1 MTEESARVGNCP
13 EPVIIQTGEV
23 AQQTDGAV
31 IVRQGGTAVL
41 VTAVMSDE
49 PNKEIDFTPLTVD
62 YRERPSAY
70 GKIPG
75 GFVKREG
82 KPSEREI
89 LASRV
94 IDRPIRPLFPEG
106 VFHDVVVTALT
117 LSADDDYDPD
127 VLAITGASCA
137 LHISRI
143 PFEGPIAGVR
153 VCRVEGELIANP
165 TYDQRKSADLEIILA
180 GSKDAIVMVEGGA
193 KEVSEEEMTEALFF
207 GHEAIRE
214 LIDSQ
219 ERLREKTGREKVAF
233 EGISLEEELIK
244 ALEEECSSPILEAFS
259 IGDKKERNRVLSDIV
274 SKFIEDKD
282 IPEELHFN
290 VRYFFKKLE
299 SRLMREKILREGVRI
314 DGRKPGEIRPITIE
328 VHPFER
334 PHGCALFRRGQ
345 TQAYV
350 TVTLGAPDEAQMV
363 ETIAEGEVFKRFML
377 HYNFPPFSGG
387 EARSWGPPKRRE
399 IGHGALAERALEPL
413 VPEEEEFPYI
423 IRVVSDILE
432 SNGSTSMATVC
443 GGSLA
448 LFDAGVPVKGG
459 KHVAGIA
466 MGLIKE
472 GEEFII
478 LSDILGDEDHLG
490 DMDFKVAGT
499 RDGITSIQMDIKIKG
514 LTREIMQKALEQA
527 REGRLYILEKMYS
540 AIPEPRSQLSPYAP
554 RIVIHRVPEEKA
566 PLVIGPG
573 GSNVKKIYE
582 ETEVKIW
589 VGEEGKV
596 FLTGFSDEAIAKAI
610 EMIDALVKDL
620 EVGEVYEGKVTRVE
634 PYGVFIEVLPGKV
647 GLLHVSKMS
656 EPVRH
661 AGDRFS
667 VGDKVR
673 VKVLEIDDMGRA
685 KFTTV
690 GLDGGEGRGTEEKPE
705 IGRSYEGTVTR
716 VEPYGAF
723 IEILPGRVG
732 LLHVENMKERV
743 RDARDVFKV
752 GQKVRVRVFDLDDR
766 GRPRLTD
773 KEEQRVG

>member
-1 MTEESARVGNCP
+1 MEESARVGNSK
-13 EPVIIQTGEV
+13 EPVVIEV
-23 AQQTDGAV
+23 GKYAKQADGAV
-31 IVRQGGTAVL
+31 VVKQGGTAVL

-106 VFHDVVVTALT
+106 FFHDVVVTALT
-117 LSADDDYDPD
+117 LSADDSYDPD
-127 VLAITGASCA
+127 VLAITGASTA

-153 VCRVEGELIANP
+153 VCRVNGELIANP
-165 TYDQRKSADLEIILA
+165 TYEERKLAELEIVMA
-180 GSKDAIVMVEGGA
+180 GTKDAIVMVEGGA
-193 KEVSEEEMTEALFF
+193 KEVPEEDITEALFF
-207 GHEAIRE
+207 GHSAIQE
-214 LIDSQ
+214 LIEAQ
-219 ERLREKTGREKVAF
+219 ERLREKVGVPKVEF
-233 EGISLEEELIK
+233 EGIALDESLIK
-244 ALEEECSSPILEAFS
+244 ALESECSEKIILAFA
-259 IGDKKERNRVLSDIV
+259 IQDKKERNRALAEIV
-274 SKFIEDKD
+274 EEFIEKHE

-290 VRYFFKKLE
+290 VKYFFKKLE
-299 SRLMREKILREGVRI
+299 SRLMREKILSEGVRI
-314 DGRKPGEIRPITIE
+314 DGRKPNEIRPINIE

-334 PHGCALFRRGQ
+334 PHGCAVFTRGQ

-350 TVTLGAPDEAQMV
+350 TVTLGAPDEAQMI

-377 HYNFPPFSGG
+377 HYNFPPFSSG
-387 EARSWGPPKRRE
+387 EARSWGPPRRRE
-399 IGHGALAERALEPL
+399 IGHGALAERALEP
-413 VPEEEEFPYI
+413 VIPDEEDFPYI

-459 KHVAGIA
+459 KHVSGIA

-472 GEEFII
+472 GDRYVI

-499 RDGITSIQMDIKIKG
+499 RDGVTSIQMDIKIKG
-514 LTREIMQKALEQA
+514 ITREIMTEALQQA
-527 REGRLYILEKMYS
+527 KEGRLYILEKMYS
-540 AIPEPRSQLSPYAP
+540 AIPEPRETLSPYAP
-554 RIVIHRVPEEKA
+554 RIVIYRVPEEKA
-566 PLVIGPG
+566 ALVIGPG

-582 ETEVKIW
+582 ETEVNVW

-596 FLTGFSDEAIAKAI
+596 YLTGYSDEAIQRAI
-610 EMIDALVKDL
+610 EMIEDLVRDV
-620 EVGEVYEGKVTRVE
+620 EVGQVYEGKVTRVE
-634 PYGVFIEVLPGKV
+634 PYGVFVEILPGKV
-647 GLLHVSKMS
+647 GLLHVSKMAQ
-656 EPVRH
+656 PIKH
-661 AGDRFS
+661 AGDKYS
-667 VGDKVR
+667 VGDVVR
-673 VKVLEIDDMGRA
+673 VKVLEVDEMGRP

-690 GLDGGEGRGTEEKPE
+690 GLDGESAPAEERVEVGKV
-705 IGRSYEGTVTR
+705 YEGTVTR

-723 IEILPGRVG
+723 VEILPGKVG
-732 LLHVENMKERV
+732 LLHVDNMRERV
-743 RDARDVFKV
+743 RDARDRFEV
-752 GQKVRVRVFDLDDR
+752 GQKVKVKVFELDER
-766 GRPRLTD
+766 GRPKLTD
-773 KEEQRVG
+773 KID